1 MIDVIIPAYNAHKT
15 IEQTLTSIAFQSIVD
30 KLNVYIINDYGKDY
44 KEIIE
49 YYSNFMNIKELATF
63 CIA

>member
-30 KLNVYIINDYGKDY
+30 KLNVYII
-44 KEIIE
+44 
-49 YYSNFMNIKELATF
+49 
-63 CIA
+63 